1 MTVSTAVARV
11 SQLEAMIASA
21 GAGSPS
27 PAAATSTSFDQQL
40 AQASTAQAATSTTDP
55 SATSTGSGSV
65 PYEQQIDDAAAK
77 YGIDPAVLKGL
88 IKQESGFNANAGS
101 SAGAQGLTQLMPGTA
116 SSLGVTD
123 LHDPAQS
130 IDGGAHYLKM
140 QLDRF
145 GGDYSKALAA
155 YNAGPGAVQRFGG
168 IPPYSETQNYVK
180 NVLAFAQQYRQ
191 DGGQPT
197 ASQSQSTPYSTV

>member
-1 MTVSTAVARV
+1 MSVDSAIARV
-11 SQLEAMIASA
+11 SQLEGMIAA
-21 GAGSPS
+21 ANGGSPS
-27 PAAATSTSFDQQL
+27 PSTASSTSFDEQL
-40 AQASTAQAATSTTDP
+40 SQATDAQATSASTSSTSVD
-55 SATSTGSGSV
+55 AGSGSV
-65 PYEQQIDDAAAK
+65 PYEQQIEAAAQK

-88 IKQESGFNANAGS
+88 IKQESGFNPNAGS

-116 SSLGVTD
+116 ASLGVTNV
-123 LHDPAQS
+123 HDPAQS

-155 YNAGPGAVQRFGG
+155 YNAGPGAVQRYGG
-168 IPPYSETQNYVK
+168 VPPYAETQNYVK

-191 DGGQPT
+191 T
-197 ASQSQSTPYSTV
+197 NSNSNSNSTV

>member
-1 MTVSTAVARV
+1 MSVQSAIARV
-11 SQLEAMIASA
+11 SQLEGMIAA
-21 GAGSPS
+21 ANGGSPS
-27 PAAATSTSFDQQL
+27 PSASTSTSFDQQL
-40 AQASTAQAATSTTDP
+40 SQATDAAQATSASTSSTAVD
-55 SATSTGSGSV
+55 STGSGSV
-65 PYEQQIDDAAAK
+65 PYEQQIDSAAQK

-101 SAGAQGLTQLMPGTA
+101 PAGAQGLTQLMPGTA
-116 SSLGVTD
+116 SAMGVTD

-155 YNAGPGAVQRFGG
+155 YNAGPGAVQRYGG
-168 IPPYSETQNYVK
+168 VPPYSETQNYVK

-191 DGGQPT
+191 SD
-197 ASQSQSTPYSTV
+197 STSNSYSTV